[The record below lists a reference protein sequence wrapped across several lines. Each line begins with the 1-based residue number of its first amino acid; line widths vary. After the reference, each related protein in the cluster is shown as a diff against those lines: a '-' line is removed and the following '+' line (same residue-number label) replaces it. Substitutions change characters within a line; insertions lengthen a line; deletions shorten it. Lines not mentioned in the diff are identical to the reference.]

1 MEQALN
7 KQIFFFF
14 QVSEDEKRRENSLCC
29 VMSNAD
35 CPRFVLVVNRSIIKE
50 EEEKAHKQGQGQRCG
65 CLANMALEFGR

>member
-1 MEQALN
+1 
-7 KQIFFFF
+7 
-14 QVSEDEKRRENSLCC
+14 
-29 VMSNAD
+29 MSNAD